1 MAYQSELVTLIV
13 MSCLYGFGRSMI
25 IVARNIAIS
34 EDCRLDQVPAAVGL
48 GMLTMGIIVPPSGY
62 FLGWIRDFTGSYIV
76 CITAQNFLLV
86 ILLVTWLPDMLYLW
100 MKDKRKKEK
109 DIELTEKL

>member
-1 MAYQSELVTLIV
+1 MAYQTELDVLIV
-13 MSCLYGFGRSMI
+13 MSCLYGCGRSMI

-34 EDCRLDQVPAAVGL
+34 EECRLDQVPAAVGL
-48 GMLTMGIIVPPSGY
+48 GMLSMGIIVPPSGY

-86 ILLVTWLPDMLYLW
+86 ILLITWVPDMLYLW
-100 MKDKRKKEK
+100 LKDRRRKEN
-109 DIELTEKL
+109 DTELTEKL